1 MGINCLTEEKKKE
14 FVIQLRRIREWASD
28 YRKEDMW
35 YILEKLEE
43 LQSQLC
49 LEYFRNYGFR

>member
-1 MGINCLTEEKKKE
+1 MNCLTEEKKRE
-14 FVIQLRRIREWASD
+14 FDVQLARIREWASD
-28 YRKEDMW
+28 YRKEDMR

-49 LEYFRNYGFR
+49 LVYFRNYGFK

>member
-14 FVIQLRRIREWASD
+14 FTIQLRRFREWASD
-28 YRKEDMW
+28 YPKEDMW

>member
-1 MGINCLTEEKKKE
+1 MGINCLTEEKKRE
-14 FVIQLRRIREWASD
+14 FDIQLKRIREWASD
-28 YRKEDMW
+28 YRKEDMH

-49 LEYFRNYGFR
+49 LVYFRNYGFK